1 MLKTQYASIV
11 LKTQQASIML
21 KTQYA
26 SMADRKEH
34 CSPRMLAMTVVTSK
48 LQASA
53 AIMTPPGRPSTRK
66 LDSTCGDTPLQMAA
80 HTDALF
86 TSTAWP
92 FACAPSLIVI
102 HVANLDTHSVKSGFH
117 NPNILLNLLQVVPDG
132 AEFNTQLEVF

>member
-1 MLKTQYASIV
+1 
-11 LKTQQASIML
+11 
-21 KTQYA
+21 
-26 SMADRKEH
+26 
-34 CSPRMLAMTVVTSK
+34 MTVVTSK

-92 FACAPSLIVI
+92 FACAPSLNVTC
-102 HVANLDTHSVKSGFH
+102 VAYFDTRSAKSGFLD
-117 NPNILLNLLQVVPDG
+117 PGILLNLVQVLPDG
-132 AEFNTQLEVF
+132 AELNTQLGVDLD

>member
-1 MLKTQYASIV
+1 MKRQHSAEDTVCKHGAEDTASQHGAEDTV
-11 LKTQQASIML
+11 SKHGN
-21 KTQYA
+21 
-26 SMADRKEH
+26 REER

-86 TSTAWP
+86 TSTAGP
-92 FACAPSLIVI
+92 FACAPSLHVI
-102 HVANLDTHSVKSGFH
+102 YVA
-117 NPNILLNLLQVVPDG
+117 
-132 AEFNTQLEVF
+132 